1 MAIWGGREG
10 GYERRTREGGR
21 RVREEN
27 EEMKKREYRRDMWG
41 SETGKDRI
49 GDDRCM
55 EDVKMKMLIVQDM
68 FSPAQ

>member
-1 MAIWGGREG
+1 M
-10 GYERRTREGGR
+10 
-21 RVREEN
+21 REEN